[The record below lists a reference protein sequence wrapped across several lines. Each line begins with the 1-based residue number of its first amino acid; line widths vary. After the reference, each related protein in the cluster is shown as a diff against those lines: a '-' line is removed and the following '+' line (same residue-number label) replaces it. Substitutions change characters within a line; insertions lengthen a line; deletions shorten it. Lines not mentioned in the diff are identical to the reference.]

1 MSGLR
6 QGRKRIEEKDMTTLI
21 IGGSGSGKSA
31 FAEQLLCS
39 RAGNGRKYYLATMQV
54 YDEEGR
60 QKVERHR
67 SLRQG
72 KGFRTVECPAGIGQV
87 LPLLAGGGEGTAEAG
102 KTAGKA
108 AGEAAGE
115 AAGSGEGSGDA
126 CVLLE
131 CMSNLTANEMF
142 GPRQKTAEETAETIL
157 AGIEAV
163 RAGVRHLVIVS
174 NNVFED
180 GEAYDPGT
188 QEYLKALAL
197 VNRRLAGAA
206 EEVIEV
212 VAGLPA
218 VIKHPHKTSGLNLV

>member
-1 MSGLR
+1 
-6 QGRKRIEEKDMTTLI
+6 MTTLI

-67 SLRQG
+67 SLRQA

-87 LPLLAGGGEGTAEAG
+87 LPLLAGEGP
-102 KTAGKA
+102 
-108 AGEAAGE
+108 
-115 AAGSGEGSGDA
+115 GDA

>member
-1 MSGLR
+1 
-6 QGRKRIEEKDMTTLI
+6 MTTLV

-39 RAGNGRKYYLATMQV
+39 RAGNGTKYYLATMQV

-60 QKVERHR
+60 QKVARHR

-72 KGFRTVECPAGIGQV
+72 KGFRTVECPVEIGRI
-87 LPLLAGGGEGTAEAG
+87 LPLLDGGGD
-102 KTAGKA
+102 
-108 AGEAAGE
+108 
-115 AAGSGEGSGDA
+115 GDA

-157 AGIEAV
+157 AGIEAI
-163 RAGVRHLVIVS
+163 RARVRHLVIVS

-180 GEAYDPGT
+180 GTEYDAGT
-188 QEYLKALAL
+188 REYVKALAL
-197 VNRRLAGAA
+197 VNRRLAGTA

-212 VAGLPA
+212 VAGLPV
-218 VIKHPHKTSGLNLV
+218 VIKSQV